1 MHPSFRTAILQD
13 NRRELERALRIAYLL
28 RDAEPVRAVPAEPV
42 EPVVLRLSR
51 IQDDVA
57 LDTLGRLEG
66 RPVSAGCYV
75 VAEIAG
81 EIVAALPL
89 DRGTPLA
96 DPFRPTAHLLP
107 LLELR
112 AKQLTGD
119 RPGRR
124 TRVFAAAVRVF
135 GRA

>member
-1 MHPSFRTAILQD
+1 MHPAFRETMLRD
-13 NRRELERALRIAYLL
+13 NRRELDRAVRTAYLL
-28 RDAEPVRAVPAEPV
+28 REAEPVRAEPA

-51 IQDDVA
+51 AQDDVA

-66 RPVSAGCYV
+66 RPVSAGSYV
-75 VAEIAG
+75 LAEICG
-81 EIVAALPL
+81 DVVAALPL
-89 DRGTPLA
+89 AGGAPLA

-112 AKQLTGD
+112 AKHLAGD
-119 RPGRR
+119 RPRRR
-124 TRVFAAAVRVF
+124 TRVLSAAVRVF